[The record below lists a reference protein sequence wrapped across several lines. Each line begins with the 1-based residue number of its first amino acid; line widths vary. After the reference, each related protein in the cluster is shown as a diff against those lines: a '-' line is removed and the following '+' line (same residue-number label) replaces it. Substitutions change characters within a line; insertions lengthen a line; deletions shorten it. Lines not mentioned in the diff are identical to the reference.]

1 MKPVALVTGATR
13 GLGLAIAR
21 ELGRDHHVLV
31 GGRSASAVHEVV
43 ASLPSASP
51 FVADLTSES
60 STAAA
65 VALVREEFSRLDVL
79 VNNAGVALRARV
91 EETSREQWRW
101 LLETNVVAVADL
113 TRLCLPMLRE
123 TGGLVVMVNSGAGVR
138 TYPSDTA
145 YTATKWALRAL
156 TECIREDERGLV
168 RVTSLHPGRIA
179 TEMQQALQAQV
190 GRPYDP
196 SQHMD
201 PADVARCVRLAVS
214 LPPSTSVDELHVR
227 TTEPKA

>member
-65 VALVREEFSRLDVL
+65 VALVREEFGRLDVL

-91 EETSREQWRW
+91 EETS
-101 LLETNVVAVADL
+101 
-113 TRLCLPMLRE
+113 P
-123 TGGLVVMVNSGAGVR
+123 
-138 TYPSDTA
+138 
-145 YTATKWALRAL
+145 
-156 TECIREDERGLV
+156 
-168 RVTSLHPGRIA
+168 
-179 TEMQQALQAQV
+179 
-190 GRPYDP
+190 
-196 SQHMD
+196 
-201 PADVARCVRLAVS
+201 
-214 LPPSTSVDELHVR
+214 
-227 TTEPKA
+227 

>member
-43 ASLPSASP
+43 GSLPNASP
-51 FVADLTSES
+51 FVADLTLES
-60 STAAA
+60 PTAAA
-65 VALVREEFSRLDVL
+65 VALLREEFGRLDVL

-123 TGGLVVMVNSGAGVR
+123 ARGLVVMVNSGAGVR

-179 TEMQQALQAQV
+179 TEMQQALQAQA

-214 LPPSTSVDELHVR
+214 MPPSTSVDELHVR